1 MVTWTTKIV
10 KESFLSFRVLEDGA
24 SKLKKMAVAIRWCVG
39 IFQAFDVRV
48 NARSS
53 TKAGPIGDHSDFAPF
68 AASSANT
75 RESMEVEL
83 AIKWSCQQGFFF
95 AARVLGK
102 LSRLKALQR
111 VRLVEDAGKDEC
123 LQSNEYFCD
132 AVCGDIARK
141 TSSPKGHRR
150 LPRTG
155 KLLKGLEAAQ
165 LHNRLAEQ

>member
-1 MVTWTTKIV
+1 MTRRLKTAKPTRIKGEPLLGGGIV
-10 KESFLSFRVLEDGA
+10 KESFFKLQSSWDGA
-24 SKLKKMAVAIRWCVG
+24 SKLKKMAFAIRLVCVG

-53 TKAGPIGDHSDFAPF
+53 TKAGPIDDHSDAINFVPF

-75 RESMEVEL
+75 RKSMEVEL
-83 AIKWSCQQGFFF
+83 AIKWSQQGFFF

-111 VRLVEDAGKDEC
+111 REGEDAGKDTS
-123 LQSNEYFCD
+123 LQSNEYAYFCD

-141 TSSPKGHRR
+141 TSSPKGH
-150 LPRTG
+150 
-155 KLLKGLEAAQ
+155 
-165 LHNRLAEQ
+165 

>member
-1 MVTWTTKIV
+1 
-10 KESFLSFRVLEDGA
+10 
-24 SKLKKMAVAIRWCVG
+24 
-39 IFQAFDVRV
+39 
-48 NARSS
+48 
-53 TKAGPIGDHSDFAPF
+53 
-68 AASSANT
+68 
-75 RESMEVEL
+75 MEVEL
-83 AIKWSCQQGFFF
+83 AIKWSQQGFFF

-102 LSRLKALQR
+102 LSQLKALAR
-111 VRLVEDAGKDEC
+111 PCRGERLGEDTGKDTC

-165 LHNRLAEQ
+165 QHNRLAEQ